1 MNKILICALTILLL
15 LSCYL
20 PAMATGE
27 DGELSVGFAGN
38 SSLTVG
44 FGVSSYIRIGF
55 AGNISNVPV
64 SHDFDIVY
72 PNTVLWGKN
81 GLVAPGFPLEDGNCT
96 GEVTNRSGFPVD
108 ISYSMGNMTGGTQWT
123 IGASPGNNTF
133 AMKVGISGAANI
145 GNFTALSATP
155 QMLIPALGAGLSEFW
170 EFVFYTP
177 TNDPFDDGEPKS
189 GNITLEAE
197 AS

>member
-1 MNKILICALTILLL
+1 
-15 LSCYL
+15 
-20 PAMATGE
+20 
-27 DGELSVGFAGN
+27 
-38 SSLTVG
+38 
-44 FGVSSYIRIGF
+44 
-55 AGNISNVPV
+55 
-64 SHDFDIVY
+64 
-72 PNTVLWGKN
+72 
-81 GLVAPGFPLEDGNCT
+81 LEDGNCT
-96 GEVTNRSGFPVD
+96 GEVTNHSGFPVD

-123 IGASPGNNTF
+123 IGASPASNVFT
-133 AMKVGISGAANI
+133 MKVGISGAANI

>member
-1 MNKILICALTILLL
+1 MNKILVCALTILLL

-20 PAMATGE
+20 PAMAAGE
-27 DGELSVGFAGN
+27 SGQLDVGFAGN
-38 SSLTVG
+38 GSLTVG

-64 SHDFDIVY
+64 SHDFDIVL
-72 PNTVLWGKN
+72 PNSTYWAKN
-81 GLVAPGFPLEDGNCT
+81 GLVAPGWPLTDGNCT
-96 GEVTNRSGFPVD
+96 GNVTNHSNFPVD
-108 ISYSMGNMTGGTQWT
+108 ISYSMSNMTGGIQWT
-123 IGASPGNNTF
+123 IGVLPGNNTF
-133 AMKVGISGAANI
+133 AMKVGISGAANV
-145 GNFTALSATP
+145 GNFTALSASP
-155 QMLIPALGAGLSEFW
+155 QVLILSLGAGLSEFW

-189 GNITLEAE
+189 GNITLTAE